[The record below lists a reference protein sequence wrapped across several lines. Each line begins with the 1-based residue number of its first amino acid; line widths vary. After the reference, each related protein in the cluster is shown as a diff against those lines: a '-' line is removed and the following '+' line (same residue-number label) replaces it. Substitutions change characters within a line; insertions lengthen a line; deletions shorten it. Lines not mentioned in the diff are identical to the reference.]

1 MPLVKYQR
9 HKSPHMARILVIED
23 NSDLADDMKR
33 WLEIEQHKVDAV
45 GDGVRALEY
54 LKEYEYDAIVMDWT
68 MPRLTG
74 IEVLKQFRSTGG
86 VTPVL
91 MLTGRRDITDKEM
104 GFEAGTDD
112 YLTKP
117 FEMRE
122 LSLRV
127 AALLRRPALPP
138 QDLLKSGDVVLE
150 RKKRRVT
157 KAGKEVKLMTKD
169 FAILELLMTYP
180 EKIFSAESVIE
191 RVWSDG
197 EASPEVVRKHIN
209 RIRSQIDTEGQP
221 SLIRTVHGVGYALQ
235 PPSA

>member
-1 MPLVKYQR
+1 
-9 HKSPHMARILVIED
+9 MARILVIED
-23 NSDLADDMKR
+23 NADLADDIRR
-33 WLEIEQHKVDAV
+33 WLETEKHKVDCA

-54 LKEYEYDAIVMDWT
+54 LKEFEYDAIVMDWS
-68 MPRLTG
+68 MPRMTG

-91 MLTGRRDITDKEM
+91 MLTGRRDITDKEV

-138 QDLLKSGDVVLE
+138 VDQLKSGNVVLE
-150 RKKRRVT
+150 RKTRRVT
-157 KAGKEVKLMTKD
+157 KSGGEIKLMTKD
-169 FAILELLMTYP
+169 FSILELLMTYP
-180 EKIFSAESVIE
+180 EKIFSAESLIE
-191 RVWSDG
+191 RIWSDG

-209 RIRSQIDTEGQP
+209 RIRGQIDTKGEP

-235 PPSA
+235 PPSS

>member
-1 MPLVKYQR
+1 
-9 HKSPHMARILVIED
+9 MARILVIED
-23 NSDLADDMKR
+23 NADLADDIKR
-33 WLEIEQHKVDAV
+33 WLEGEQHKVDCL

-54 LKEYEYDAIVMDWT
+54 LKEYEYDAIVMDWS
-68 MPRLTG
+68 MPKLTG

-91 MLTGRRDITDKEM
+91 MLTGRRDITDKEQ

-117 FEMRE
+117 FELRE
-122 LSLRV
+122 LSLRI

-138 QDLLKSGDVVLE
+138 SDQLTVGGLVLE
-150 RKKRRVT
+150 RKTRRVT
-157 KAGKEVKLMTKD
+157 KNGNEIKLMTKD

-180 EKIFSAESVIE
+180 QKIFSAESLIE
-191 RVWSDG
+191 RIWSDD

-209 RIRSQIDTEGQP
+209 RIRTQIDNEGDQ

-235 PPSA
+235 PPSS